1 MLPREPLLLVSILNT
16 KLRDVYNSLEA
27 LCDDLDESIE
37 EICAILNENGYVY
50 DPNLNQFKEIL

>member
-1 MLPREPLLLVSILNT
+1 MLPREPLLLVSIINT

-27 LCDDLDESIE
+27 LCDDLDEPIE
-37 EICAILNENGYVY
+37 EICAILNENGYEY

>member
-1 MLPREPLLLVSILNT
+1 MLPREPLLLVSIINT